1 MMMFTT
7 LYSKKIIR
15 VLVLCIL
22 GGVIAVGVVTH
33 TAGAQETA
41 DDLRE
46 KISESQRQLQSIE
59 QEIKKYESQL
69 NVVGAEKKTL
79 QSAINELDLSR
90 DKIKAE
96 IRATEKRISS
106 TDLEIQELER
116 EIHIK
121 ELEIKKN
128 MEAVAESFRQ
138 VDQTENQT
146 VVEIILGYDSIAEVW
161 DALEEQSLLQD
172 SLRESTKIMNALKS
186 EYEKAKNGSLEKR
199 GQLGELRKELSG
211 EEHVLVST
219 IDQKDSLLS
228 ETKNKESNYQKLLA
242 EKKAAREAFEKQMRE
257 YESKL
262 QFILDPKTI
271 PAAGSGVLKWP
282 FTPAYMAGCPAF
294 KSALGNEFCLTQYF
308 GNTEFSRSGAYNGH
322 GHNGIDFRATIGTP
336 ITSALAGTVVDVNYS
351 VAPNCQYGMWVL
363 VRHGNGLTTLYAHL
377 SSISVSKGQS
387 VLTGQLLGHSGN
399 TGYATG
405 PHLHFTVYASDAVQF
420 KQYTCRS
427 GPTVTVPIAAYSAYL
442 NPLDYL

>member
-1 MMMFTT
+1 MMLTT
-7 LYSKKIIR
+7 TPYFKKIVSI
-15 VLVLCIL
+15 LAFGIL
-22 GGVIAVGVVTH
+22 GVGIAVGVVTQ
-33 TAGAQETA
+33 TVGAQETA
-41 DDLRE
+41 DDLRL
-46 KISESQRQLQSIE
+46 KITESQRQLQAIE
-59 QEIKKYESQL
+59 QEIKKFESQL

-79 QSAINELDLSR
+79 QNAIYELDLSR
-90 DKIKAE
+90 DKLKAE
-96 IRATEKRISS
+96 IRGTEKKISS

-121 ELEIKKN
+121 ELEIEKN

-146 VVEIILGYDSIAEVW
+146 VVEIMLGYDSIAEVW

-172 SLRESTKIMNALKS
+172 SLRESTKIMGALKD
-186 EYEKAKNGSLEKR
+186 EYEKAKFNSLEKR
-199 GQLGELRKELSG
+199 GELGNLRKELSG
-211 EEHVLVST
+211 EENVLVST

-228 ETKNKESNYQKLLA
+228 QTKNKESNYQKILE

-271 PAAGSGVLKWP
+271 PAVGSGVLKWP
-282 FTPAYMAGCPAF
+282 FGPGKMPPI
-294 KSALGNEFCLTQYF
+294 TQYF
-308 GNTEFSRSGAYNGH
+308 GNTEFSRSGAYNGY
-322 GHNGIDFRATIGTP
+322 GHNGMDFGVSIGTP

-351 VAPNCQYGMWVL
+351 VAANCQYGMWVL

-420 KQYTCRS
+420 KQYPCRS
-427 GPTVTVPIAAYSAYL
+427 GPTVTVPIAAYNAYL
-442 NPLDYL
+442 NPFDYL

>member
-1 MMMFTT
+1 MMLTT
-7 LYSKKIIR
+7 TPYFKKIVSI
-15 VLVLCIL
+15 LAFGIL
-22 GGVIAVGVVTH
+22 GVGIAVGVVTQ
-33 TAGAQETA
+33 TVGAQETA
-41 DDLRE
+41 DDLRL
-46 KISESQRQLQSIE
+46 KITESQRQLQAIE
-59 QEIKKYESQL
+59 QEIKKFESQL

-79 QSAINELDLSR
+79 QNAINELDLSR
-90 DKIKAE
+90 DKLKAE
-96 IRATEKRISS
+96 IRGTEKKISS

-121 ELEIKKN
+121 ELEIEKN

-172 SLRESTKIMNALKS
+172 SLRESTKIMSALKD
-186 EYEKAKNGSLEKR
+186 EYEKAKLNSLEKR
-199 GQLGELRKELSG
+199 GELGNLRKELSG
-211 EEHVLVST
+211 EENVLVST

-228 ETKNKESNYQKLLA
+228 QTKNKESNYQKILE

-271 PAAGSGVLKWP
+271 PAAGSGVLTWP
-282 FTPAYMAGCPAF
+282 FKAGYKPPI
-294 KSALGNEFCLTQYF
+294 TQLF
-308 GNTEFSRSGAYNGH
+308 GDTEFSRSGAYNGY
-322 GHNGIDFRATIGTP
+322 GHNGMDFGVSIGTP
-336 ITSALAGTVVDVNYS
+336 ITAALAGTVVDVNYS
-351 VAPNCQYGMWVL
+351 VAANCQYGMWVL

-377 SSISVSKGQS
+377 SSISVSKGQA

-427 GPTVTVPIAAYSAYL
+427 GPTVTVPIAAYNAYL
-442 NPLDYL
+442 NPMDYL

>member
-1 MMMFTT
+1 
-7 LYSKKIIR
+7 
-15 VLVLCIL
+15 
-22 GGVIAVGVVTH
+22 
-33 TAGAQETA
+33 
-41 DDLRE
+41 
-46 KISESQRQLQSIE
+46 
-59 QEIKKYESQL
+59 
-69 NVVGAEKKTL
+69 VVGAEKKTL

-90 DKIKAE
+90 DKLKAE
-96 IRATEKRISS
+96 IRGTEKKISS

-121 ELEIKKN
+121 ELEIEKN

-146 VVEIILGYDSIAEVW
+146 VVEIMLGYDSIAEVW

-172 SLRESTKIMNALKS
+172 SLRESTRIMSALKA
-186 EYEKAKNGSLEKR
+186 EYENAKLNSLEKR
-199 GQLGELRKELSG
+199 GELGELKKELSG
-211 EEHVLVST
+211 EENVLVST
-219 IDQKDSLLS
+219 IDQKDTLLS
-228 ETKNKESNYQKLLA
+228 QTKNKESEYQKILA

-271 PAAGSGVLKWP
+271 PVAGSGVLKWP
-282 FTPAYMAGCPAF
+282 FSPTYMAGCPAF
-294 KSALGNEFCLTQYF
+294 SGVLGNEFCLTQYF
-308 GNTEFSRSGAYNGH
+308 GNTEFSRSGAYNGY
-322 GHNGIDFRATIGTP
+322 GHNGIDFRATIGTA
-336 ITSALAGTVVDVNYS
+336 ITAALAGTVVDVNYS
-351 VAPNCQYGMWVL
+351 VAANCQYGMWVL

-387 VLTGQLLGHSGN
+387 VLTGQLLGHSGS

-420 KQYTCRS
+420 KQYTCKS